1 MSTPRSS
8 VLVPLNPRTKPNVA
22 AAGVLNPS
30 VGASLSSTP
39 SPTVTP
45 SFSQNLGS
53 LSNNK
58 LPALSPAPSP
68 PMVSSSL
75 VAPPMLPLV
84 SPGSS
89 PRIGMSP
96 SPRSESDS
104 ISQSLSNL
112 SAMPPSPKMTP
123 SPRNSGALP
132 VLPIIGSSGSGNSSI
147 SSSGS
152 NIDQSLRNLQ
162 SMPPSPRLSSP
173 RLSSSSLT
181 SSLPPSPRMST
192 SSLAASMMSESP
204 VSNMPVS
211 NMPISNMPISNMST
225 SDLAASLMD
234 QPPSPRLSKLGGS
247 SPRLSPKLSS
257 SSGKLSP
264 MGSLPPLSPSS
275 VSRSN
280 LTSPLVPPTGSL
292 SSSADD
298 NLKPLSTKPTKVYP
312 DSPST
317 ASFHDYQGM
326 IQDKSV
332 EQMLTESG
340 YLPVDKILTKDENG
354 NLMCQYIKSVDA
366 TGRTSFVDL
375 DCEGYVSVDP
385 KDMTMV
391 NGSNNAS
398 VVPYSVKMG
407 TYECASSDVCGVAFE
422 CDNEIC
428 TLKRAD
434 DSLTPSE
441 TVFTQSATEAGH
453 KKHGM
458 LDNHP
463 ISYPI
468 VSLSDIKA
476 NPERVACSIKD
487 AHDRMRNASFGQVSQ
502 DTSGLVSAT
511 KSLNNEISRFN
522 TNQKAIS
529 ASLTNTIA
537 QLEKIHAQYKK
548 SPPSSDH
555 ERSKLRSV
563 HYNLRKRHDMV
574 VDHLKLSESVNS
586 RVDRIRELSGEV
598 KALNDYTEKLFA
610 GLDGVYS
617 E

>member
-1 MSTPRSS
+1 
-8 VLVPLNPRTKPNVA
+8 
-22 AAGVLNPS
+22 
-30 VGASLSSTP
+30 
-39 SPTVTP
+39 
-45 SFSQNLGS
+45 
-53 LSNNK
+53 
-58 LPALSPAPSP
+58 
-68 PMVSSSL
+68 
-75 VAPPMLPLV
+75 
-84 SPGSS
+84 
-89 PRIGMSP
+89 
-96 SPRSESDS
+96 
-104 ISQSLSNL
+104 
-112 SAMPPSPKMTP
+112 MPPSPKMTP
-123 SPRNSGALP
+123 SPRNSVALP
-132 VLPIIGSSGSGNSSI
+132 VLPIIGGSSGSPV

-152 NIDQSLRNLQ
+152 SIDQSLRNLQ
-162 SMPPSPRLSSP
+162 SLPPSPRLSSP
-173 RLSSSSLT
+173 RLSSSSLAA
-181 SSLPPSPRMST
+181 SLPPSPRMST
-192 SSLAASMMSESP
+192 SSLAASMMSELP
-204 VSNMPVS
+204 V
-211 NMPISNMPISNMST
+211 SNMST

-247 SPRLSPKLSS
+247 SPRLSPRLSP
-257 SSGKLSP
+257 GKLSP
-264 MGSLPPLSPSS
+264 MGALPPLSPSS

-280 LTSPLVPPTGSL
+280 LVNPLVPPTGSL
-292 SSSADD
+292 SSSADE
-298 NLKPLSTKPTKVYP
+298 NLKPLSIKPTKVHP

-326 IQDKSV
+326 IQDKGV

-391 NGSNNAS
+391 NSGSNNAS

-434 DSLTPSE
+434 DSLVPSE
-441 TVFTQSATEAGH
+441 TVFTQSATDAGH

-502 DTSGLVSAT
+502 DTSGLVNAT

-522 TNQKAIS
+522 ANQKAIS

-537 QLEKIHAQYKK
+537 QLEKIHAQYKR
-548 SPPSSDH
+548 SPPTSDH
-555 ERSKLRSV
+555 ERAKLRSV

>member
-30 VGASLSSTP
+30 VGTALSSTP

-53 LSNNK
+53 LSINK

-68 PMVSSSL
+68 LSVSSSL

-84 SPGSS
+84 NPGSS

-96 SPRSESDS
+96 SPRAGSDS

-123 SPRNSGALP
+123 SPRNSGS
-132 VLPIIGSSGSGNSSI
+132 LPILPILGSSGSPV

-152 NIDQSLRNLQ
+152 SIDQSLRNLR
-162 SMPPSPRLSSP
+162 SLPPSPRLPSP
-173 RLSSSSLT
+173 QLQPSRLSSSSLAA
-181 SSLPPSPRMST
+181 SLPPSPRMST
-192 SSLAASMMSESP
+192 S
-204 VSNMPVS
+204 
-211 NMPISNMPISNMST
+211 
-225 SDLAASLMD
+225 DLAASLMN

-247 SPRLSPKLSS
+247 SPRLSPGKLSS
-257 SSGKLSP
+257 
-264 MGSLPPLSPSS
+264 MRDLPPLSPSS
-275 VSRSN
+275 VSRSSN
-280 LTSPLVPPTGSL
+280 LSSPLVPPHGSL
-292 SSSADD
+292 SSSVDD
-298 NLKPLSTKPTKVYP
+298 NLKPLSTKPTKVHP

-326 IQDKSV
+326 IQDKGV

-434 DSLTPSE
+434 DSLVPSE
-441 TVFTQSATEAGH
+441 TVFTQSATEVGH
-453 KKHGM
+453 KKHGI

-468 VSLSDIKA
+468 VSLSDIKSD
-476 NPERVACSIKD
+476 PERVACSIKD

-502 DTSGLVSAT
+502 ETSGLVGAT

-522 TNQKAIS
+522 ANQKAIS
-529 ASLTNTIA
+529 ASLTNTIS
-537 QLEKIHAQYKK
+537 QLEKIHNQYKK
-548 SPPSSDH
+548 SPPVSDH

-610 GLDGVYS
+610 GLEGVYS